1 MSRKHGS
8 FVVLVVVALLAVA
21 CGPEM
26 PTTVPT
32 EGAAAV
38 ESPTVGKTP
47 TTVAKAAT
55 TAAPTEAPTQEEPAA
70 PTRQSAPSGDVHSLG
85 SPDAPVTMI
94 EYSDFQ

>member
-1 MSRKHGS
+1 MSRKHGW

-32 EGAAAV
+32 KEAVASPTAAAV
-38 ESPTVGKTP
+38 AKTP
-47 TTVAKAAT
+47 TTAQA
-55 TAAPTEAPTQEEPAA
+55 EPASHVG
-70 PTRQSAPSGDVHSLG
+70 QSAASNDLHSLG
-85 SPDAPVTMI
+85 SADAPVTMI